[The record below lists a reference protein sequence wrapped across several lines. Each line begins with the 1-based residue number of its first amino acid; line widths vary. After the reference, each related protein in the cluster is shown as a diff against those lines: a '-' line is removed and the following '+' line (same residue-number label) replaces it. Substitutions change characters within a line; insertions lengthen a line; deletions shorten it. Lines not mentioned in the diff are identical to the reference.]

1 MDREAKTIGFMI
13 DIYCHDRHGHDRH
26 GHGRHGAHD
35 ALCPECSELRD
46 YALARLDK
54 CPFQESK
61 STCAN
66 CAVHCYKP
74 DMRQRVR
81 EVMRYSGPRM
91 MWRHPILALVHLL
104 IDGRRAAPA
113 LPGKKANV

>member
-1 MDREAKTIGFMI
+1 MI
-13 DIYCHDRHGHDRH
+13 DIYCRD
-26 GHGRHGAHD
+26 RHGAHD
-35 ALCPECSELRD
+35 ALCPECAELRD

-66 CAVHCYKP
+66 CTVHCYKP

-81 EVMRYSGPRM
+81 EVMRYAGPRM
-91 MWRHPILALVHLL
+91 MWRHPILALVAPAH
-104 IDGRRAAPA
+104 RRSARARAAGQESEC
-113 LPGKKANV
+113 LND

>member
-1 MDREAKTIGFMI
+1 MRADRPRMDREAKTIGFMI
-13 DIYCHDRHGHDRH
+13 DIYCRD
-26 GHGRHGAHD
+26 RHGAHD
-35 ALCPECSELRD
+35 DLCPECAELRD

-54 CPFQESK
+54 CPSQESK

-66 CAVHCYKP
+66 CSVHCYKP

-81 EVMRYSGPRM
+81 QVMRYAGPRM
-91 MWRHPILALVHLL
+91 LWRHPILALAHLL

>member
-1 MDREAKTIGFMI
+1 MRSDQPRMAREAKTIRCMI
-13 DIYCHDRHGHDRH
+13 EIYCRDQHG
-26 GHGRHGAHD
+26 GNEQ
-35 ALCPECSELRD
+35 LCSECAELRE

-81 EVMRYSGPRM
+81 EVMRYAGPRM
-91 MWRHPILALVHLL
+91 LWRHPILALTHLL

>member
-13 DIYCHDRHGHDRH
+13 DIYCRDRHCRD
-26 GHGRHGAHD
+26 RHGAHD
-35 ALCPECSELRD
+35 ALCPECAELRD

-91 MWRHPILALVHLL
+91 MWRHPILALAHLL